1 MTEGQPPSEPNIN
14 IMIDPANM
22 AGVYANY
29 ARVSHSPFE
38 FTVDF
43 VRLDWTNQPPQGIVV
58 ARIALSPLMV
68 DQLIT
73 ALRRNWSLYAEKAM
87 PPEVQDAQKS
97 VEDLGDTGHEPP
109 STPA

>member
-1 MTEGQPPSEPNIN
+1 MTEGQPPPQPNLN
-14 IMIDPANM
+14 ILIDPAHM
-22 AGVYANY
+22 GGVYANY

-43 VRLDWTNQPPQGIVV
+43 VRMDWPSQQGVVV
-58 ARIALSPLMV
+58 ARVALSPLMV

-73 ALRRNWSLYAEKAM
+73 ALSRNWSLYAEKAM

-109 STPA
+109 PTGV